1 MPGLQLICSFNP
13 VSKVNWVYKR
23 WFAEQKEYP
32 NTMILH
38 TNYKHNRFLPPE
50 YIAALEDK
58 QKTNPNYYKIYA
70 LGEFC
75 TLDRLVYN
83 NWRVEDFDYQDIKGE
98 LLVGLDFG
106 FVTDISAL
114 VASIIQESEKKIWV
128 FQTWGDTG
136 KTNEELAAI
145 IKSLGFAKSVIVADS
160 AEQKSI
166 EELKRCGITR
176 VRASK
181 KGPDSIIHGI
191 QKLQNYEIIVHPSCD
206 GIITEFENYSWQ
218 RDKQT
223 GEYINKP
230 KQNTAISE
238 VGSNSDSLSKNEKPV
253 QTVKPTETVKPTPT
267 VKPEDN
273 TTIGQKNALKSAK
286 QYLSF
291 MGFSREG
298 LIDQLEYEQYSREDA
313 IYAVDNCGADW
324 KQQAVKCAKDY
335 LKTSAFSHDG
345 LVEQLE
351 YEKFTSEEAQY
362 GADNCGADW
371 NEQAVRCA
379 KQYLSFTS
387 MSRNGLIQQLEFEKF
402 THEQAV
408 YGAEQN
414 GY

>member
-1 MPGLQLICSFNP
+1 MPLSSDVKMTKNKKTIFRKWWFWVILFLVIGVIANP
-13 VSKVNWVYKR
+13 GSSDRKVN
-23 WFAEQKEYP
+23 
-32 NTMILH
+32 
-38 TNYKHNRFLPPE
+38 
-50 YIAALEDK
+50 D
-58 QKTNPNYYKIYA
+58 
-70 LGEFC
+70 
-75 TLDRLVYN
+75 
-83 NWRVEDFDYQDIKGE
+83 
-98 LLVGLDFG
+98 
-106 FVTDISAL
+106 
-114 VASIIQESEKKIWV
+114 
-128 FQTWGDTG
+128 
-136 KTNEELAAI
+136 
-145 IKSLGFAKSVIVADS
+145 
-160 AEQKSI
+160 
-166 EELKRCGITR
+166 
-176 VRASK
+176 
-181 KGPDSIIHGI
+181 
-191 QKLQNYEIIVHPSCD
+191 
-206 GIITEFENYSWQ
+206 
-218 RDKQT
+218 
-223 GEYINKP
+223 
-230 KQNTAISE
+230 KQNTAITE
-238 VGSNSDSLSKNEKPV
+238 VGSNSDSLCKNEKPV
-253 QTVKPTETVKPTPT
+253 QTVKSTETVKPSPT

-273 TTIGQKNALKSAK
+273 TTTGQKNALKSAK

-324 KQQAVKCAKDY
+324 KQQAIKCAKDY